1 MTDTKYTSVSHI
13 KLQNEIYT
21 KKKKTEL
28 CVLLAEADKSKFS

>member
-21 KKKKTEL
+21 KKNQSS
-28 CVLLAEADKSKFS
+28 VLLAEADKSKFS

>member
-21 KKKKTEL
+21 KKKTEL